1 MHRAYPTAP
10 PRLFV
15 ARVGRFGSALSAL
28 LIVATT
34 ALLGGCAGTPQ
45 PAAAPPPA
53 DTTSAA
59 LERAVAATD
68 AGERARHYLDAA
80 LAAWQSDPARLP
92 ELLARLTAGDD
103 GVPLML
109 ALPPSGR
116 FEVQALALEAA
127 LVGGSKTEVAR
138 LEAKLAPQN
147 VAQYRR
153 AAPLRVRAWEL
164 ADDHLDAALGLM
176 RIAAQDASNDPGPY
190 VAELTAASWRH
201 LSQLSIPNLAQAAAA
216 GSLLARG
223 APSRSPAEGST
234 DAAWLGLAR
243 LHNAALSAAQQREIW
258 RRWQAAHPRHVA
270 ALFPPPSLA
279 KPSAA
284 PRRIALLVPLVGDY
298 AAAAEA
304 VRDGFVAAYLHAL
317 PPGDAAMQEV
327 RVYDTGASG
336 VAPAYRS
343 ALAEGADAIVG
354 PLQRNAVAALA
365 ALSPTVPVVALNY
378 VEPLARNE
386 QRHDVPPATK
396 RAEGERTTML
406 QLALA
411 VEDEASA
418 VAKALALA
426 GATRIALFDSPG
438 PWWERAR
445 ARFEVELDAA
455 EVVAAGAL
463 RGVTD
468 ATDVAGEVL
477 GIDASNARHQALS
490 KLLGTSPAFTPRRR
504 TDVDAVVAFVDSAAL
519 MALKPALDFHFAREL
534 PVYVPSRAVR
544 GVAWARLDGVRVCDL
559 PWRLHRQPLRREA
572 AAFAT
577 SRGAAADLFALGI
590 DGFRVVNQLPRL
602 AEHGETIAGSTG
614 MLRAGAHGRIHRT
627 PAWGEVAG
635 GVLVATRDW

>member
-1 MHRAYPTAP
+1 MTPPT
-10 PRLFV
+10 
-15 ARVGRFGSALSAL
+15 
-28 LIVATT
+28 
-34 ALLGGCAGTPQ
+34 
-45 PAAAPPPA
+45 

-59 LERAVAATD
+59 LERAVATTD

-80 LAAWQSDPARLP
+80 LAARQSDPARLP
-92 ELLARLTAGDD
+92 ELLAPLTTSDD
-103 GVPLML
+103 GMPLML
-109 ALPPSGR
+109 ALPLAGR

-127 LVGGSKTEVAR
+127 LAGGRKTEVAR

-147 VAQYRR
+147 AAQHRR
-153 AAPLRVRAWEL
+153 AARLRVQAWEL
-164 ADDHLDAALGLM
+164 ADDHLDAALALIQ
-176 RIAAQDASNDPGPY
+176 IAAQSASNHPGPH

-201 LSQLSIPNLAQAAAA
+201 LSQLSIPNLAQAAA
-216 GSLLARG
+216 
-223 APSRSPAEGST
+223 RSGT
-234 DAAWLGLAR
+234 NAAWLELAR
-243 LHNAALSAAQQREIW
+243 MHNAALSAAQQREIW

-270 ALFPPPSLA
+270 ALFSPPSLA
-279 KPSAA
+279 NPRAP

-298 AAAAEA
+298 GGAAEA

-317 PPGDAAMQEV
+317 PPGDAALQEV

-336 VAPAYRS
+336 VAPAYRL
-343 ALAEGADAIVG
+343 ALADGADAIVG

-378 VEPLARNE
+378 VEPLARKEPPAAEREGTALARKE
-386 QRHDVPPATK
+386 QQDDVPLATGE
-396 RAEGERTTML
+396 AEGQRTTMH

-411 VEDEASA
+411 VEDEATA
-418 VAKALALA
+418 VAKALARA

-438 PWWERAR
+438 PWWAR
-445 ARFEVELDAA
+445 ARDRFEAELEAV
-455 EVVAAGAL
+455 EVVATGTL
-463 RGVTD
+463 YGVTD
-468 ATDVAGEVL
+468 VTGVAGEVM
-477 GIDASNARHQALS
+477 GVDASNARHQALS

-544 GVAWARLDGVRVCDL
+544 GVAWARLEGVRVCDL

-614 MLRAGAHGRIHRT
+614 MLRAGADGRIRRT

-635 GVLVATRDW
+635 GVLIAAPDW

>member
-1 MHRAYPTAP
+1 MP
-10 PRLFV
+10 
-15 ARVGRFGSALSAL
+15 L
-28 LIVATT
+28 LLAAAT

-45 PAAAPPPA
+45 PPVAPPPA

-59 LERAVAATD
+59 LERAVAAAD

-80 LAAWQSDPARLP
+80 TAAKQSDPARLP

-109 ALPPSGR
+109 ALPPAGR

-127 LVGGSKTEVAR
+127 LVGGNKAEVAR
-138 LEAKLAPQN
+138 LEAMLAPQN
-147 VAQYRR
+147 AAQHRR
-153 AAPLRVRAWEL
+153 AARLRVQAWEL
-164 ADDHLDAALGLM
+164 ADAHLGAALALIQ
-176 RIAAQDASNDPGPY
+176 IAAEDASNDAGPY
-190 VAELTAASWRH
+190 IAELTAAGWRH
-201 LSQLSIPNLAQAAAA
+201 LSQLSIPNLAQAAA
-216 GSLLARG
+216 GSSIDTAWLELARM
-223 APSRSPAEGST
+223 
-234 DAAWLGLAR
+234 
-243 LHNAALSAAQQREIW
+243 HNAALSGAQQREIW

-270 ALFPPPSLA
+270 ARFPPPSLA
-279 KPSAA
+279 NPRAP
-284 PRRIALLVPLVGDY
+284 PRRVALLVPLVGDY

-317 PPGDAAMQEV
+317 PPGDVARQEV

-336 VAPAYRS
+336 VAPAYRL

-354 PLQRNAVAALA
+354 PLQRSAVAALA

-378 VEPLARNE
+378 VEPLARKEPSAAEREGAALARKE
-386 QRHDVPPATK
+386 QRHDVPPAAK
-396 RAEGERTTML
+396 EAEGTTML

-418 VAKALALA
+418 VAKALARA

-438 PWWERAR
+438 PWWARAR
-445 ARFEVELDAA
+445 ARFEVELEAA
-455 EVVAAGAL
+455 EVVATGTL
-463 RGVTD
+463 RGVTEV
-468 ATDVAGEVL
+468 TGVAAEVL

-490 KLLGTSPAFTPRRR
+490 QLLGTSPAFTPRRR

-614 MLRAGAHGRIHRT
+614 MLRAGADGRIRRT

-635 GVLVATRDW
+635 GVLIAAPDW

>member
-10 PRLFV
+10 PCLLAGYRRTL
-15 ARVGRFGSALSAL
+15 RSAPLPL
-28 LIVATT
+28 LIATAA

-45 PAAAPPPA
+45 PAAEQPAA

-80 LAAWQSDPARLP
+80 LAARQGDPARLP
-92 ELLARLTAGDD
+92 ELLARLTTSDD
-103 GVPLML
+103 GMPLML
-109 ALPPSGR
+109 ALPPAGR

-127 LVGGSKTEVAR
+127 LVGGNKTEVAR
-138 LEAKLAPQN
+138 LEAKLLPQN
-147 VAQYRR
+147 VAQHRH
-153 AAPLRVRAWEL
+153 AASLRVRAWEL
-164 ADDHLDAALGLM
+164 AGDHLDAALAL
-176 RIAAQDASNDPGPY
+176 IQLAAEDADNDPGPHL
-190 VAELTAASWRH
+190 AELTAASWRH

-216 GSLLARG
+216 GSWLARG

-234 DAAWLGLAR
+234 DAAWLELAR
-243 LHNAALSAAQQREIW
+243 MHNAALSAVQQREIW

-336 VAPAYRS
+336 VAPAYRL

-378 VEPLARNE
+378 VEPLANE
-386 QRHDVPPATK
+386 QRDDVPFATK
-396 RAEGERTTML
+396 EAERQRTTML

-418 VAKALALA
+418 VAKALAQA

-438 PWWERAR
+438 TWWTRAR
-445 ARFEVELDAA
+445 DRFEAELEAV
-455 EVVAAGAL
+455 EVVATGTL
-463 RGVTD
+463 YGVTD
-468 ATDVAGEVL
+468 VTGVAGEVM

-544 GVAWARLDGVRVCDL
+544 GVAWARLEGVRVCDL

-614 MLRAGAHGRIHRT
+614 MLRAGTDGRIRRT

-635 GVLVATRDW
+635 GVLIATPDW

>member
-1 MHRAYPTAP
+1 MP
-10 PRLFV
+10 F
-15 ARVGRFGSALSAL
+15 AL
-28 LIVATT
+28 LILATT

-45 PAAAPPPA
+45 PAAVQPPA
-53 DTTSAA
+53 DVTSTA

-80 LAAWQSDPARLP
+80 LAARQRDPARLP
-92 ELLARLTAGDD
+92 ELLARLTTSDD
-103 GVPLML
+103 GMPLML
-109 ALPPSGR
+109 ALPPAGR

-127 LVGGSKTEVAR
+127 LVGGNKTEVAR
-138 LEAKLAPQN
+138 LEARLAPKSADQH
-147 VAQYRR
+147 RR
-153 AAPLRVRAWEL
+153 AALLRVRAWEL

-223 APSRSPAEGST
+223 ASSRSPAEGST
-234 DAAWLGLAR
+234 DAAWLELAR

-270 ALFPPPSLA
+270 ARFPPPSLA

-378 VEPLARNE
+378 MEPSAAEREGAALARRE
-386 QRHDVPPATK
+386 QR
-396 RAEGERTTML
+396 EGGALPRNEPEGQRTTML

-418 VAKALALA
+418 VAKALARA

-445 ARFEVELDAA
+445 IRFEVELEAA
-455 EVVAAGAL
+455 EVVATGTL

-468 ATDVAGEVL
+468 VTGVAGEVL

-490 KLLGTSPAFTPRRR
+490 RLLGTSLAFTPRRR

-519 MALKPALDFHFAREL
+519 MALKPALDFHFARDL

-602 AEHGETIAGSTG
+602 AEYGETIAGSTG
-614 MLRAGAHGRIHRT
+614 MLRADAHGRIHRT

-635 GVLVATRDW
+635 GVLIASPDW

>member
-1 MHRAYPTAP
+1 M
-10 PRLFV
+10 
-15 ARVGRFGSALSAL
+15 
-28 LIVATT
+28 
-34 ALLGGCAGTPQ
+34 LLGGCAGTPQ
-45 PAAAPPPA
+45 PPVVQPPA

-59 LERAVAATD
+59 LERAVTATD
-68 AGERARHYLDAA
+68 AGEKARHYLDAA
-80 LAAWQSDPARLP
+80 LAARQSDPARLP
-92 ELLARLTAGDD
+92 ELLAQLTAGDG

-109 ALPPSGR
+109 ALPPAGR

-127 LVGGSKTEVAR
+127 LVGGNTVEAAR
-138 LEAKLAPQN
+138 LEARLAPQDA
-147 VAQYRR
+147 AQRRR

-164 ADDHLDAALGLM
+164 ADDHLDAALALIQ
-176 RIAAQDASNDPGPY
+176 IAAENASNDAGPH

-216 GSLLARG
+216 GSGTDAVWLELARM
-223 APSRSPAEGST
+223 
-234 DAAWLGLAR
+234 
-243 LHNAALSAAQQREIW
+243 HNAALSAAQQREIW

-279 KPSAA
+279 RPRAP

-343 ALAEGADAIVG
+343 ALAEGADAVVG

-378 VEPLARNE
+378 VEPVAGNE
-386 QRHDVPPATK
+386 QHDDVPLATGE
-396 RAEGERTTML
+396 AEGQRTTMH

-411 VEDEASA
+411 VEDEATA
-418 VAKALALA
+418 VAKALARA

-438 PWWERAR
+438 PWWARAR
-445 ARFEVELDAA
+445 TRFEVELEAA
-455 EVVAAGAL
+455 EVVATGTL
-463 RGVTD
+463 RGVTEV
-468 ATDVAGEVL
+468 TGVAGEVL

-504 TDVDAVVAFVDSAAL
+504 TDVDAIVAFVDSAAL

-602 AEHGETIAGSTG
+602 AEYGQTIAGSTG
-614 MLRAGAHGRIHRT
+614 MLRAGADGRIHRT

-635 GVLVATRDW
+635 GVLVAAPDW